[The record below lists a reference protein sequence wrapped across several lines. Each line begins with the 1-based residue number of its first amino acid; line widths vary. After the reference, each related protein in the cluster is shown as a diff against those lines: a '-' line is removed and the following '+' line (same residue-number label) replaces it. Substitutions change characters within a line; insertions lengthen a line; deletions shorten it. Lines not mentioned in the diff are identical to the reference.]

1 MGDVVNLNK
10 IRKARDKRDAEARAA
25 ENRIRFGQS
34 KTGATKA
41 RKEADK
47 AKSDLDGKRLD

>member
-1 MGDVVNLNK
+1 MGDLVNLNK
-10 IRKARDKRDAEARAA
+10 FRKARDKRDAEARAA

-34 KTGATKA
+34 MLGQSKA

-47 AKSDLDGKRLD
+47 AKSDLDDKRLD